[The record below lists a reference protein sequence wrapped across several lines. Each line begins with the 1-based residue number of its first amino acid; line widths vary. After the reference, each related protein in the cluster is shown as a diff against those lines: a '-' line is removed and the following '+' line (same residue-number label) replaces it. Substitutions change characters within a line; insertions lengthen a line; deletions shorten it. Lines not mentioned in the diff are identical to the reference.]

1 MGNPANIIEAL
12 EYEDINAFLIASLFI
27 MFLLNVLIL
36 CGIIF
41 QIFIHI
47 NIFHTW
53 RKNKTII
60 IILLLFEVTCNII
73 HANFYYMNSLYLIDI
88 YTRQVVFLALIYY
101 FIRKSLKI
109 NDSSMALYSKRKM
122 ALIFTTLAALIYTII
137 ILYGIFS
144 HTKIPICRENYWLA
158 IRVLGVVL
166 TMLFIFLGYQLIST
180 YFKNMKTIYQEFW
193 GLLFKESQAPNSIS
207 NNLIEK
213 QTLNLLKNDENIYN
227 LCKIIGYH
235 LASAFLATFLT
246 IYYSFYMNNKEDC
259 VSYGVVF
266 QNPITENLYFN
277 IVLAWLINL
286 INYYLPLIIILH
298 VFWIKRNKKSASSFL
313 ISISDEHKFY
323 NNFGFKKS
331 LRNEEEEKSSGDHA
345 AGDDK
350 NNDISDEIQQK

>member
-1 MGNPANIIEAL
+1 MRNPATIIEAFQD
-12 EYEDINAFLIASLFI
+12 EDTNAFLIASLFI
-27 MFLLNVLIL
+27 MFLLNILIL
-36 CGIIF
+36 GGIIS
-41 QIFIHI
+41 QLLIHI

-53 RKNKTII
+53 RKKKTII
-60 IILLLFEVTCNII
+60 LMLLLFEVICNII
-73 HANFYYMNSLYLIDI
+73 HANIHYLNALFLLDI
-88 YTRQVVFLALIYY
+88 YTRQVVFLSLIYY

-109 NDSSMALYSKRKM
+109 NDSSMALDSKRKM
-122 ALIFTTLAALIYTII
+122 ALIFTALAALIYTII

-144 HTKIPICRENYWLA
+144 HTKVPICRENYWLA
-158 IRVLGVVL
+158 IRILGVVL

-193 GLLFKESQAPNSIS
+193 GLLFKESQALNNIS

-259 VSYGVVF
+259 VSYNVVF

-277 IVLAWLINL
+277 VVLAWLINL
-286 INYYLPLIIILH
+286 INFYLPLIIILH
-298 VFWIKRNKKSASSFL
+298 VFWIGKNKKTANSFL

-345 AGDDK
+345 IGDEK
-350 NNDISDEIQQK
+350 NNDASDEIQQK